1 MLTEFGYILTGL
13 IAGFFGGLLGVGGGF
28 LKVPILILVFGMQ
41 MHIVRAV
48 SLISN
53 VFIAAAAAQRYW
65 RKDMIIFPVVLRVM
79 GWAMAAALAGV
90 MLGDVLDE
98 KVIRR
103 VFALFLVW
111 VFVDILRP
119 RRGDEKVARRARSDR
134 VGEAAVGGPMGFMA
148 GLLGIGGGVIAVP
161 LGRRILGL
169 SVRNAI
175 ACSVA
180 LIIPSSLVASVLC
193 VYNGVRLENFSLGQ
207 PLLVC
212 LYLVPGSIVGA
223 QLGAYVSLR
232 INSRYIR
239 YIFAAIQP
247 IVFYKMWFG

>member
-28 LKVPILILVFGMQ
+28 LKVPILILIFGTQ
-41 MHIVRAV
+41 MHLARAV

-53 VFIAAAAAQRYW
+53 VFIAAVAAQRYW
-65 RKDMIIFPVVLRVM
+65 RKDMIVFPVVLRVM
-79 GWAMAAALAGV
+79 GWAVAAALAGV
-90 MLGDVLDE
+90 MLGDALDE
-98 KVIRR
+98 KVIKR

-119 RRGDEKVARRARSDR
+119 RLGDEKFARQVKPGR
-134 VGEAAVGGPMGFMA
+134 VEAAAVGGPMGFMA

-169 SVRNAI
+169 PVRNAI

-180 LIIPSSLVASVLC
+180 LIIPSSLVAAVLC
-193 VYNGVRLENFSLGQ
+193 VYNGVRLESFSLGQ

-223 QLGAYVSLR
+223 RLGVYTSLR
-232 INSRYIR
+232 INVRYIR
-239 YIFAAIQP
+239 YVFAAIQP